1 MVLLI
6 IAIILVGIAE
16 YWLYRKYTAGGIPLA
31 VAIIVTQIAAVALWR
46 IVGPFGF
53 FSRTGIILLALTAAI
68 VALFWAIAIRYH
80 YHRRRQRNRTPSP
93 AAAPD
98 PISESPGC

>member
-1 MVLLI
+1 MVLII
-6 IAIILVGIAE
+6 IAIIVVGVAE

-53 FSRTGIILLALTAAI
+53 LSKTGLTLMTLAAVI
-68 VALFWAIAIRYH
+68 VAVFWVIAIRYN
-80 YHRRRQRNRTPSP
+80 RRRSRQRRMQSHL
-93 AAAPD
+93 
-98 PISESPGC
+98 SENAQS